1 MSFSLGISAG
11 HGGTNP
17 DSGYKDPGAV
27 NGKYTEHDV
36 AMGIVKEVCHILDGK
51 IKYHIPKPNWDTS
64 AEYRECVSRGCDH
77 YINIHLNSSTN
88 KSASY
93 VEGYYYNDKSL
104 AWTRDIVMACSKF
117 FPNNGVHHDYK
128 VLGQKNAVIPYAF
141 LELGFISNSRDLNLL
156 LNKKREIAIA
166 IVEVLERFSGVKV
179 NKEIKLNTTGPNKE
193 YAIVDGK
200 KVEMPLHLVQI
211 KGRNMIDLRFIVEQ
225 LGGTIE
231 WLPITKEIVIRK

>member
-1 MSFSLGISAG
+1 MYSLGISAG
-11 HGGTNP
+11 HGAINP
-17 DSGYKDPGAV
+17 ETGWMDPGAC

-36 AMGIVKEVCHILDGK
+36 AMGIVQEVCRLIDGK

-64 AEYRECVSRGCDH
+64 KEYRECINNGCDC
-77 YINIHLNSSTN
+77 YINIHLNASTN
-88 KSASY
+88 ESASY

-104 AWTRDIVMACSKF
+104 AWTREIVMACSKF
-117 FPNNGVHHDYK
+117 FPNNGVHYDYK
-128 VLGQKNAVIPYAF
+128 VYGQKNAGIPYAF
-141 LELGFISNSRDLNLL
+141 IELGFISNPRDLNLL

-179 NKEIKLNTTGPNKE
+179 NKEIKLNTTGPDKE

-200 KVEMPLHLVQI
+200 KVEMPLHLIQI

-231 WLPITKEIVIRK
+231 WEPSTKTITIKK